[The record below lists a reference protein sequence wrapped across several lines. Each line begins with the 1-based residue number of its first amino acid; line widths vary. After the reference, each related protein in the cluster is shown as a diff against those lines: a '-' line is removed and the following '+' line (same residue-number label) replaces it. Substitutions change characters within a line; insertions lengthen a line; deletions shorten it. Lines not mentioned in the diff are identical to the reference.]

1 MTSSSKQ
8 SAELMSAYLDAEL
21 PAHEAEE
28 FESMIADDPAAR
40 TELEELRKVMALVA
54 SLPDVEAPP
63 DFAEKVTRRVRRKQL
78 LAPDGALLG
87 LVSLPFQV
95 LSMIVILA
103 AAALY
108 MMAQLERQPVKIERD
123 RAPVQAEGDGS
134 SAGGAEPIR
143 R

>member
-123 RAPVQAEGDGS
+123 RAPVQVEGDAS

>member
-8 SAELMSAYLDAEL
+8 SAELMTAYLDAEL

-40 TELEELRKVMALVA
+40 SELEELRKVMALVA

-63 DFAEKVTRRVRRKQL
+63 DFVEKVARRVRRRQL
-78 LAPDGALLG
+78 LAPEGALLG
-87 LVSLPFQV
+87 LISLPFQV

-108 MMAQLERQPVKIERD
+108 MMAQLERQPTGIERD
-123 RAPVQAEGDGS
+123 SAAVQIETES
-134 SAGGAEPIR
+134 PTERPPEPIR

>member
-1 MTSSSKQ
+1 VTSSSKQ

-28 FESMIADDPAAR
+28 FESMIAGDPAAR

-78 LAPDGALLG
+78 LAPEGALLG

-123 RAPVQAEGDGS
+123 RAAVQVEGDGPA
-134 SAGGAEPIR
+134 AGGAEPIR

>member
-1 MTSSSKQ
+1 
-8 SAELMSAYLDAEL
+8 MSAYLDAEL

-28 FESMIADDPAAR
+28 FESMIAGDPAAR
-40 TELEELRKVMALVA
+40 SELEDLRKVMALVA

-63 DFAEKVTRRVRRKQL
+63 DFAEKVTRRVRRRQL
-78 LAPDGALLG
+78 FAPEALLG

-108 MMAQLERQPVKIERD
+108 MMAQLDRQPTKIERD
-123 RAPVQAEGDGS
+123 RASVQVPGEGEAEVLTPGQ
-134 SAGGAEPIR
+134 APLEPIR